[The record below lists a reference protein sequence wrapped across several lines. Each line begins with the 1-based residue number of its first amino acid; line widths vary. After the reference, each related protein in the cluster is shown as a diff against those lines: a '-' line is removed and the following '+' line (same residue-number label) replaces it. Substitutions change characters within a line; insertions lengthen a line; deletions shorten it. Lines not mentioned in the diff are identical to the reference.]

1 VLEVSDIDVAYGQKP
16 VLNAVSVEVQRGQ
29 IVAVFGPNGAGKSTL
44 LKAIVGFLKP
54 SSGKLRFLEADITAL
69 GTADR
74 VRAGMAAVLQGGR
87 VFTDLSVWENLDL
100 GAYLVRDR
108 HMTRRRLAELFEIF
122 PILRQRLDQS
132 ARTLSGGERQMLA
145 VARALMPSP
154 QLLLLDEP
162 SVGLSPAAVSQL
174 MEALRRLRDEQG
186 VSMLVVEQNVRAALS
201 IADRVYALRLGS
213 VALVEAPPF
222 EEAFA
227 QRLEQ
232 VFVS

>member
-1 VLEVSDIDVAYGQKP
+1 LRSTVLT
-16 VLNAVSVEVQRGQ
+16 VQRGQ

-44 LKAIVGFLKP
+44 LKTVVGFLKP
-54 SSGKLRFLEADITAL
+54 SRGQVHFLGQDITQLA
-69 GTADR
+69 TAQR

-108 HMTRRRLAELFEIF
+108 QVARRRLDELFEIF

-154 QLLLLDEP
+154 HLLLLDEP
-162 SVGLSPAAVSQL
+162 SVGLSPVAVGQL
-174 MEALRRLRDEQG
+174 MDALRRLRDEQG
-186 VSMLVVEQNVRAALS
+186 VSMLLVEQNVRAALS
-201 IADRVYALRLGS
+201 IADRVYAMRLGS
-213 VALVEAPPF
+213 VALGEAPPF
-222 EEAFA
+222 EDAFA